1 MSTIG
6 TIFLIQSISFL
17 IFVIFA
23 SIAYRPHSSFL
34 NYLRNLFEVEIDKY
48 SFKEIGS
55 AIISIAIVYIISPF
69 LILYIS
75 YNFLASLFMKN
86 NNTTD
91 TSTSPNEP
99 ARKPNIIRDFVAN
112 REYPRYPMQ
121 YLYFNDES
129 ISFNPNRN
137 ELIYIDTD
145 PNSEISQF
153 IVQHID
159 DFTHYVASETGCRFI
174 HLSNAIKQ
182 LNNFD
187 TFHYLNPQC
196 NEDNFESSPLEQSY
210 AWELISKCFLNSDI
224 VTRGFIFFPSDSY
237 NGGESRFA
245 YMPIPSRDTRPVEHI
260 LPGMCR
266 YIKDTHPYYSLE
278 KFSADAYFN
287 YDTEK
292 MMSEIVDRVKA
303 LRQRGVTE
311 SIIASLFKQEI
322 SLSRLLITA
331 DFKIILPDYNNM
343 EIHLTPL
350 PKAVFFLFLRHPE
363 GILFKN
369 LPDYYDELL
378 DIYTQLTGRKS
389 DKEIKQSIK
398 DVTDPTK
405 NSINEKCARIKE
417 AFVSQ
422 FHDEVAKHYFV
433 TGQRGEPKTI
443 TLPRDLVD
451 WTFNL

>member
-1 MSTIG
+1 
-6 TIFLIQSISFL
+6 
-17 IFVIFA
+17 
-23 SIAYRPHSSFL
+23 
-34 NYLRNLFEVEIDKY
+34 
-48 SFKEIGS
+48 
-55 AIISIAIVYIISPF
+55 
-69 LILYIS
+69 
-75 YNFLASLFMKN
+75 
-86 NNTTD
+86 
-91 TSTSPNEP
+91 
-99 ARKPNIIRDFVAN
+99 
-112 REYPRYPMQ
+112 
-121 YLYFNDES
+121 
-129 ISFNPNRN
+129 
-137 ELIYIDTD
+137 
-145 PNSEISQF
+145 
-153 IVQHID
+153 
-159 DFTHYVASETGCRFI
+159 
-174 HLSNAIKQ
+174 
-182 LNNFD
+182 
-187 TFHYLNPQC
+187 
-196 NEDNFESSPLEQSY
+196 
-210 AWELISKCFLNSDI
+210 
-224 VTRGFIFFPSDSY
+224 
-237 NGGESRFA
+237 
-245 YMPIPSRDTRPVEHI
+245 MPIPSRDTRPVEHI

-343 EIHLTPL
+343 VIHLTPL

-389 DKEIKQSIK
+389 DKEIRQSII